1 MSWHE
6 IIHETKKRK
15 EVGVILKLDFEK
27 AYGKV
32 NWKFLFD
39 YMQMRGFNDKWR
51 NQIAQVV
58 TGGTVSIKVN
68 EKTGTYIKA
77 PFAGLKLG

>member
-1 MSWHE
+1 VEPFADKLINRSQSAFLKGRNILTGIMSWHE

-51 NQIAQVV
+51 N
-58 TGGTVSIKVN
+58 
-68 EKTGTYIKA
+68 
-77 PFAGLKLG
+77 